1 MCYKNRAKYKF
12 SQKSFN
18 KMEIKEKS
26 NIFGRS
32 LIVYIVLMY
41 LPLYPPY
48 PCFIWIHDTGGRNSS
63 FRGGAEGER
72 GSGEWWGYLG
82 RSKGVFRGE
91 DT

>member
-32 LIVYIVLMY
+32 LFVYIVLMEGGVSTPVSSLSLFY
-41 LPLYPPY
+41 LDTWYRREE
-48 PCFIWIHDTGGRNSS
+48 FIILSPQEKEGGRKGK
-63 FRGGAEGER
+63 GGPKNG
-72 GSGEWWGYLG
+72 G
-82 RSKGVFRGE
+82 
-91 DT
+91 DI

>member
-32 LIVYIVLMY
+32 LFVYIVLMEGGVSTPVSSLSLFY
-41 LPLYPPY
+41 LDTWYRREE
-48 PCFIWIHDTGGRNSS
+48 FIIQGGGRKGK
-63 FRGGAEGER
+63 GGPENG
-72 GSGEWWGYLG
+72 G
-82 RSKGVFRGE
+82 
-91 DT
+91 DI